1 MGHSPVCHILL
12 QVLCKALI
20 TASPPACTSS
30 PGILSIPGDF
40 FFLNDFIAYHEQIK
54 AGGADPPPKTWIWL
68 QKLKELYV
76 GASRLMQD
84 RCNFW
89 VKMSQAGQTSITAW
103 ETTARYLVQMR
114 KNSWETN
121 FFSVLTNSSHVFGN
135 IFSIEMDSGSLM
147 TRLSPWL
154 SWSVKPYHLK
164 RLNKQTS
171 CWQPLLLKNSSII
184 LHLRSPTK
192 ASQNALKDLET
203 DPVFSGIANNNTF
216 VTCAQLPE
224 KSAATAKKPAISH
237 TFVRRP
243 SEPSDPPV
251 PPPKSQLHRDPVGR
265 HSVWELLYPLRK
277 TTSWSS

>member
-12 QVLCKALI
+12 QILCKALI

-30 PGILSIPGDF
+30 PGIMSIPGDF

-54 AGGADPPPKTWIWL
+54 AGWADPPPKTWIWL

-76 GASRLMQD
+76 GASRLMRDQ
-84 RCNFW
+84 CNFW
-89 VKMSQAGQTSITAW
+89 VKMSQAGQTSITGW

-135 IFSIEMDSGSLM
+135 IFSNRDGQRKPGDPSFTLAFVVSH
-147 TRLSPWL
+147 TLSFETAQQTNKLLATSAFEEQFHYTASALANKGLP
-154 SWSVKPYHLK
+154 KP
-164 RLNKQTS
+164 
-171 CWQPLLLKNSSII
+171 
-184 LHLRSPTK
+184 
-192 ASQNALKDLET
+192 LKDLET

>member
-12 QVLCKALI
+12 QILCKALI

-84 RCNFW
+84 QCNFW

-121 FFSVLTNSSHVFGN
+121 FFSVLTNSSRVFGN
-135 IFSIEMDSGSLM
+135 IFSMEMARGSLV
-147 TRLSPWL
+147 TRLSPCNWL
-154 SWSVKPYHLK
+154 SWSVTPYHLK

-171 CWQPLLLKNSSII
+171 CWQPLQLKNRSIM
-184 LHLRSPTK
+184 LHLRSQTK
-192 ASQNALKDLET
+192 ASQNPLKDLET
-203 DPVFSGIANNNTF
+203 DP
-216 VTCAQLPE
+216 E
-224 KSAATAKKPAISH
+224 KSPATATKPAISH
-237 TFVRRP
+237 TFVSMP

-251 PPPKSQLHRDPVGR
+251 PPPKGQLHRDPAGR